1 MAYIDINNRIK
12 ANIRCQPVLISYE
25 MVNDL
30 DMVRNIIIFNV
41 GVNTVRIWY
50 RGKVY

>member
-1 MAYIDINNRIK
+1 
-12 ANIRCQPVLISYE
+12 

-30 DMVRNIIIFNV
+30 EMVRNIIIFNE

-50 RGKVY
+50 KGKVY